1 MHLLKLTSSVSRN
14 AGGLF
19 ESVRRLAQ
27 DIAATGVDVD
37 VVGVRDE
44 FTDEDLSRW
53 MPIKPYVFAPMRL
66 LSFLHVPGFSRQMDE
81 ITADIVHCHGLWGY
95 SSIASMNWAAR
106 TGKPYL
112 VSPRGMLDEWAL
124 RNSRIKK
131 IIAGLLFE
139 KAHLKKAACIH
150 ALCESEANSIRA
162 YGIKNPIC
170 VIPNGVNIPED
181 IGICDSPW
189 QGKIPDGAK
198 VLLYLGRIHPKKGL
212 SLLIK
217 AWSDLQKDKAVGDWH
232 LAIAGWG
239 TGDYESVLRKM
250 VDELNVKDRIHFMGP
265 EFGAGKDAIFR
276 SADAFVLPS
285 LSEGLP
291 MAVLEAWSY
300 GLPVL
305 MTPQCNIPEGFTAN
319 AALTIDPEQGSIR
332 KGLTD
337 MMDMADNDRREMGCR
352 GLDLVR
358 KSFLWPDIAERMI
371 EVYKWILGSGTLPE
385 SVRLD

>member
-27 DIAATGVDVD
+27 EVAAAGVNVD

-53 MPIKPYVFAPMRL
+53 APIKPYVFAPMRSL
-66 LSFLHVPGFSRQMDE
+66 LFLHVPGVSGQMDLLS
-81 ITADIVHCHGLWGY
+81 ADIVHCHGLWDY

-106 TGKPYL
+106 AGKPYI

-131 IIAGLLFE
+131 IIAGFLFE
-139 KAHLKKAACIH
+139 KAHLKKATCIH
-150 ALCESEANSIRA
+150 ALCESEAKSIRA

-170 VIPNGVNIPED
+170 VIPNGVNIPEN
-181 IGICDSPW
+181 IGPCDSPW
-189 QGKIPDGAK
+189 QDKIPDGAK
-198 VLLYLGRIHPKKGL
+198 VLLCLGRIHPKKGL

-217 AWSDLQKDKAVGDWH
+217 AWSDLQKEKAADDWH

-239 TGDYESVLRKM
+239 SGDYESVLRKM
-250 VDELNVKDRIHFMGP
+250 VDESGVKDRVHFVGP
-265 EFGAGKDAIFR
+265 KFGSAKDAVFR

-285 LSEGLP
+285 FSEGLP

-305 MTPQCNIPEGFTAN
+305 MTPQCNISEGFMAN
-319 AALTIDPEQGSIR
+319 AALRIDPEQGSIR

-337 MMDMADNDRREMGCR
+337 MMDMTDNDRREMGCR
-352 GLDLVR
+352 GVDLVR
-358 KSFLWPDIAERMI
+358 KSFLWSDIAERMI
-371 EVYKWILGSGTLPE
+371 EVYKWILGDGTLPE
-385 SVRLD
+385 SVRLK